1 MVRRPWEWTSK
12 PVSDRE
18 YLVLLSYLPL
28 QRFRTMPGFLR
39 HVRAIQ
45 RQLRGTKGLLG
56 YSFDAH
62 PLARRS
68 WTLSVWEDEG
78 SLMEFVRTGSHLG
91 TMGALR
97 GKMGRTMFVRWKAEG
112 SEIPPSW
119 DGALA
124 RQRSEEAQGGATPPP
139 R

>member
-1 MVRRPWEWTSK
+1 MCRPWEWTSE

-28 QRFRTMPGFLR
+28 ERFRTMPRFLR
-39 HVRAIQ
+39 YVRAIQ
-45 RQLRGTKGLLG
+45 RQLRGTKGPG

-62 PLARRS
+62 PLGRRF

-78 SLMEFVRTGSHLG
+78 SLMEFVRTSPHLG
-91 TMGALR
+91 TMATPR
-97 GKMGRTMFVRWKAEG
+97 DKMGRTMFVRWKAKG
-112 SEIPPSW
+112 SDIPPSW

-124 RQRSEEAQGGATPPP
+124 RQRSEEAHGGPTFP
-139 R
+139 RR